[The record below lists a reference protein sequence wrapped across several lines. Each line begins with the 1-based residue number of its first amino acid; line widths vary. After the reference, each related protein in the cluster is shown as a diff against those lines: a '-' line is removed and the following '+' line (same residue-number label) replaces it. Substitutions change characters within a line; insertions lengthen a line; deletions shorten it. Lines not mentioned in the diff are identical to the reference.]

1 MAARSA
7 VPRNAE
13 HAADCCNKAVFKGSM
28 LSTAWQNDLQQSCR
42 TIACREASRELLNAE
57 RGKSPRKSTEPKRGY
72 VNVDVGRRLPANS
85 VWRGCRK
92 LPLVGHQLSENLR
105 REALTS

>member
-1 MAARSA
+1 MAARSP

-13 HAADCCNKAVFKGSM
+13 HAADCCNKAVFKESM
-28 LSTAWQNDLQQSCR
+28 LRTAWPNDSQRSCR
-42 TIACREASRELLNAE
+42 RIARCGASRKPLNAE